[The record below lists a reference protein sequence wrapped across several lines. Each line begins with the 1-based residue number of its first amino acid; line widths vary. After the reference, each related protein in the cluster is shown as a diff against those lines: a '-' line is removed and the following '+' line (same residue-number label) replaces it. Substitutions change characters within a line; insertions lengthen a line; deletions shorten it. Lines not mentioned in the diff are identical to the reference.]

1 MKIKVLDYYIIN
13 KSKSNKKI
21 ILDVKII
28 ESERNG
34 LLNKKFSSDDKDL
47 SFIVLSVGHLKPP
60 IENFYLITVK
70 VEDNSKLEKYKN
82 CVFTDNP
89 DNE

>member
-13 KSKSNKKI
+13 KSNQKI
-21 ILDVKII
+21 IFDVKII
-28 ESERNG
+28 KSKKNG
-34 LLNKKFSSDDKDL
+34 LLDKKFSSENGDL
-47 SFIVLSVGHLKPP
+47 SFIVLSVGHINPP

-82 CVFTDNP
+82 CVFTDNT